1 MRIKKSEKNTILRFL
16 LIFVCFTLTSC
27 GYLTWLYHL
36 TDIISAPDP
45 DSIDYYTMVI
55 GYLFQA
61 AGIGI
66 FSAVIRR
73 YPNLLG
79 HTTFMISCILYIL
92 FLLPSMLSDQIGI
105 SLSCGFLAN
114 LFCGI
119 IAGYYIYVLTLESDR
134 LSRARLFGFAYGL
147 STIILWFSTLKWNYL
162 YSVYSLF
169 LYAFLAIIAT
179 CLYFYIP
186 EAKESPRIQK
196 QDDVGSSAGSDI
208 QPTSSGRFQTIML
221 AAAGVILFSLVK
233 NLGFAFPTSDILSGM
248 NLEFSRV
255 FYGTGLILAGFI
267 NDQSRRIGSILCLS
281 SLVFPFVM
289 LVLSGE
295 LVSAVIL
302 WSLNYFFF
310 GFFSVFR
317 VILFS
322 DISEQNDLFWISAL
336 GLFFGRIGDAAGTG
350 ICSGLNGNLRL
361 LVIAAAT
368 LFILAVFVFFQLYQQ
383 LYALSSPLPQATS
396 VPDKQERFE
405 QFCIHFGCSRRERD
419 VLRCIFDEQS
429 NSEIADKLFISES
442 TVKFHI
448 HNLLK
453 KTGCKNRVELL
464 ALYYSDHMQGP
475 V

>member
-1 MRIKKSEKNTILRFL
+1 MRIKRNDKNSILRFL

-27 GYLTWLYHL
+27 GYLAWLYHL
-36 TDIISAPDP
+36 TIIISSPDP
-45 DSIDYYTMVI
+45 GSIDFYTMVI

-61 AGIGI
+61 VGIGVFSAGI
-66 FSAVIRR
+66 RR
-73 YPNLLG
+73 HPNLLG

-92 FLLPSMLSDQIGI
+92 FLLPSMLSDQISI
-105 SLSCGFLAN
+105 SLTCGFFAN

-119 IAGYYIYVLTLESDR
+119 IAGYYIYVLTLESNKCR
-134 LSRARLFGFAYGL
+134 RARLFGFAYGL
-147 STIILWFSTLKWNYL
+147 STIVLWFTTLKWNYL

-179 CLYFYIP
+179 CLYFFLP
-186 EAKESPRIQK
+186 EAKESPMIRK
-196 QDDVGSSAGSDI
+196 QDDGGSSTGSDT
-208 QPTSSGRFQTIML
+208 QPESSRRFRTIML
-221 AAAGVILFSLVK
+221 AAAGVILLSLVK

-255 FYGTGLILAGFI
+255 FYGTGLILAGFV

-295 LVSAVIL
+295 LVSAFIL

-322 DISEQNDLFWISAL
+322 DISEQNDLFWICAL

-368 LFILAVFVFFQLYQQ
+368 LFILTVFVFFQLYQQ
-383 LYALSSPLPQATS
+383 LYALPSPLPQVTS
-396 VPDKQERFE
+396 GPDKQERFE
-405 QFCIHFGCSRRERD
+405 QFSIRFGCSRRERD
-419 VLRCIFDEQS
+419 VLRCIINEQS
-429 NSEIADKLFISES
+429 NSEIADNLFISES

-453 KTGCKNRVELL
+453 KTSCKNRVELL
-464 ALYYSDHMQGP
+464 ALYYSEIL
-475 V
+475 